1 MMSNYFIT
9 KIPFSSTR
17 HQITYCLCTL
27 EENEYAGIKYP
38 TNLKHPPKK
47 SSIDEDI
54 NISN

>member
-47 SSIDEDI
+47 SSTDEDI